1 MDSIFSFAVDGNW
14 TEHLINGINHCIG
27 HLVQRAVVKQQEQEN
42 VTVLIHLLS
51 MEKIVLVCGKML
63 KIVC

>member
-14 TEHLINGINHCIG
+14 TEWSNWAPCSESCGEATRTRKRYCTNPPPFHG
-27 HLVQRAVVKQQEQEN
+27 E
-42 VTVLIHLLS
+42 
-51 MEKIVLVCGKML
+51 IVLVCGKML

>member
-1 MDSIFSFAVDGNW
+1 MVIGQ
-14 TEHLINGINHCIG
+14 NGVIG
-27 HLVQRAVVKQQEQEN
+27 HFVQRAVVKQQEQEN